1 MLRRTKVLP
10 TFAGHPRDPI
20 EIERKKCSRRGRNWK
35 TTLIEKYG
43 NDVVLS
49 CLFGLIA
56 GERGGCWA
64 TKVAALSIWPLVAPS
79 TVMNLI

>member
-1 MLRRTKVLP
+1 MASVWPAMPCLI
-10 TFAGHPRDPI
+10 AGSVSYSLGWVRDGCY
-20 EIERKKCSRRGRNWK
+20 RK

-64 TKVAALSIWPLVAPS
+64 TKVAALSIRPLVAPGI
-79 TVMNLI
+79 VMNLD

>member
-1 MLRRTKVLP
+1 MVSP
-10 TFAGHPRDPI
+10 TIADHPRDPI
-20 EIERKKCSRRGRNWK
+20 EIEYKKWSRHGYYWK

-56 GERGGCWA
+56 GERGDCWA
-64 TKVAALSIWPLVAPS
+64 TKVAALSIRPLVAPS
-79 TVMNLI
+79 IVMNLN